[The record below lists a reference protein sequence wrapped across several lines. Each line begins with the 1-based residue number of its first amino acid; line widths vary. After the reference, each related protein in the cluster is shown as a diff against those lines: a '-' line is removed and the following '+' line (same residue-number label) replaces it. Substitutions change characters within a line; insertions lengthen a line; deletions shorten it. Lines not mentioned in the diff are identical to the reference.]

1 MSKRPNYRVRYLA
14 PWHLEEKEIPSPS
27 IRKVLAKMR
36 DLPAIYHCVTH
47 ANNVEQPFDAQDKET
62 LVGILRQYARFSGV
76 RLLAYCIMADHFHLL
91 VEVPPRPTDTA
102 TWSDEAFLE
111 RLAIR
116 YSGAEF
122 EKIAD
127 QLAEARDAGDDEA
140 AEAIRDKYFRRMWD
154 ISQFMKTA
162 KQRFAQRFNRRYRR
176 DGHLWYERY
185 KSAIVE
191 PGHAA
196 RMVAAYIDLHSVREE
211 YVEDPK
217 DYRWSSYA
225 MAMVGDKDA
234 RAGIVQ
240 AIFGGEKSPDGET
253 TAAKRTWTG
262 ALKIYQAYLF
272 PEAAARRSDDE
283 PGATPEEAELLR
295 DWVPEFIEGRIVGSE
310 DFVNRTFHLSRDYY
324 FTKSTR
330 LKGAIRF
337 DDVETSL
344 CFLRPLRGD
353 GDEE

>member
-14 PWHLEEKEIPSPS
+14 PWHLEEKDIPSPS

-47 ANNVEQPFDAQDKET
+47 ANNIEQPFDAQDKEM
-62 LVGILRQYARFSGV
+62 LAGILRQYARFSGV

-91 VEVPPRPTDTA
+91 AEVPPRPTDTGK
-102 TWSDEAFLE
+102 WSDDVFLE
-111 RLAIR
+111 HLAIR
-116 YSGAEF
+116 YGGIEL
-122 EKIAD
+122 EKIAA
-127 QLAEARDAGDDEA
+127 QLAKAREAGDDEA
-140 AEAIRDKYFRRMWD
+140 AEAVRNKYFRRMWD

-185 KSAIVE
+185 KSTIVE

-196 RMVAAYIDLHSVREE
+196 RMVAGYIDLHPVREE

-217 DYRWSSYA
+217 DYRWSSYG
-225 MAMVGDKDA
+225 MAMGGDKEA

-240 AIFGGEKSPDGET
+240 AVFGGGET
-253 TAAKRTWTG
+253 SDDKKTSAKPTWTG
-262 ALKIYQAYLF
+262 ALKIHQTYLF
-272 PEAAARRSDDE
+272 PEKAAHRDDEE

-310 DFVNRTFHLSRDYY
+310 DFVNRTFQLSRDYF

-330 LKGAIRF
+330 LKGAMKF
-337 DDVETSL
+337 DDVETSVR
-344 CFLRPLRGD
+344 FLRPLRGE
-353 GDEE
+353 GEE